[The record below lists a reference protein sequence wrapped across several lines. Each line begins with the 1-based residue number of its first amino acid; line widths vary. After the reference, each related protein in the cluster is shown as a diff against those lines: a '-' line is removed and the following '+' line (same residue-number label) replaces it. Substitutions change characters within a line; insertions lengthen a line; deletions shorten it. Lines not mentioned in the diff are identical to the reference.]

1 MWVIQE
7 GSIYEVISNSSNVF
21 ICGFLKPLETFPKL
35 DMVLKN
41 VTFSFASAGFE
52 SSFS

>member
-1 MWVIQE
+1 MIQGE
-7 GSIYEVISNSSNVF
+7 SIYEVISHSFNVF
-21 ICGFLKPLETFPKL
+21 ICSFLKPLETFSKL

-41 VTFSFASAGFE
+41 VTFSFASVGFE